1 MPSRTPILYIAGSG
15 RSGSTLV
22 NVLLGQLPGFAA
34 VGEAR
39 DVFDLGLTQRGPCGC
54 GAAVPD
60 CDFWTRVLARTF
72 GGGAVDPLRWAGDKE
87 RFLRTK
93 RIAQHLLLGRFDR
106 AGERGE
112 YAAYTAMLKRLYD
125 AIREESRAEV
135 IVDASKWPTYARVL
149 GDLEGYDLHVVHL
162 VRDPRACAYSW
173 QNRKAVEPG
182 RTLETQGA
190 FYTTSF
196 WVTWNTIIP
205 KWFDKPGRY
214 LQLRYEDFVAEPR
227 ESIRRIAAFL
237 GRPDA
242 RLPFT
247 DARSADLGITHSI
260 AGNDGRFSRGPMEI
274 SPRDRWRE
282 ALAPRS
288 RRIVELMTF
297 PLLARYGYG
306 RG

>member
-1 MPSRTPILYIAGSG
+1 MSSRTPILYIAGSG

-34 VGEAR
+34 VGEGR
-39 DVFDLGLTQRGPCGC
+39 DLFDLGMAQRGPCGC

-60 CDFWTRVLARTF
+60 CPFWTRVLERAF
-72 GGGAVDPLRWAGDKE
+72 GPGPVELERWAGDKE
-87 RFLRTK
+87 RFLRTR
-93 RIAQHLLLGRFDR
+93 RIARHLALGRFDR
-106 AGERGE
+106 PGERAE
-112 YAAYTAMLKRLYD
+112 YAAYTGMLKRLYD
-125 AIREESRAEV
+125 AIRTESGAEV
-135 IVDASKWPTYARVL
+135 IVEASKWPTYAKVL
-149 GDLEGYDLHVVHL
+149 GDLEGYDLYVVHL

-173 QNRKAVEPG
+173 QNVKAVEPG

-190 FYTTSF
+190 FFTTSF
-196 WVTWNTIIP
+196 WVTWNTVIP
-205 KWFDKPGRY
+205 RWFDRPGRY
-214 LQLRYEDFVAEPR
+214 LRLRYEDFVAEPR
-227 ESIRRIAAFL
+227 ESIRRIAAFV

-242 RLPFT
+242 PLPFV
-247 DARSADLGITHSI
+247 DARAADLGATHSI
-260 AGNDGRFSRGPMEI
+260 AGNDGRFSRGRMEI

-297 PLLARYGYG
+297 PLLARFGYS